1 MARTSFYLSV
11 KSNDITICSNIIANQ
26 TVELDNGISFSLA
39 KKSGVYALSLISK
52 SDIVVTEIRVK
63 LPIAQRLYNEHLYFY
78 HDANDTNAQ
87 TKILQHCKNTGV
99 RSGQVTVYKNVK
111 SNGVFGVGL
120 LTSKRF
126 DTLIEH
132 GEKQVSLI
140 IDMENK
146 RLEQGVTYSNCKS
159 QRELWLVG

>member
-1 MARTSFYLSV
+1 MERTSFYLSV

-39 KKSGVYALSLISK
+39 KKRGFYALSLISK
-52 SDIVVTEIRVK
+52 SDIVVSEIRVK
-63 LPIAQRLYNEHLYFY
+63 LPIAQNLYNEHLYFY

-111 SNGVFGVGL
+111 SNGVFPFIDGL
-120 LTSKRF
+120 FYFCT
-126 DTLIEH
+126 T
-132 GEKQVSLI
+132 
-140 IDMENK
+140 
-146 RLEQGVTYSNCKS
+146 RLG
-159 QRELWLVG
+159 